1 MRIALFLGFL
11 AVAICYAAWRGGGP
25 ERAMAAIAATMV
37 GLDHLLHAF
46 VPPNFLSI
54 DSGHLAIDLFGAA
67 ATIIL
72 ALFAHRFWPMCVA
85 VLHIVPLLAHI
96 SRTIDVHLHPA
107 AYLTMQVATSWLVP
121 VILILATWRH
131 RRRLARG
138 DSEPSWQISSQSS
151 SPTMARP

>member
-11 AVAICYAAWRGGGP
+11 AAAIFYAAWRGGGP
-25 ERAMAAIAATMV
+25 ERVMAAIAAAMV
-37 GLDHLLHAF
+37 GLDQLLHAF
-46 VPPNFLSI
+46 VPPNFLSL

-85 VLHIVPLLAHI
+85 VLHIAPLLAHI
-96 SRTIDVHLHPA
+96 SRTIDVNLHPA
-107 AYLTMQVATSWLVP
+107 AYLTMQVATSWPVP
-121 VILILATWRH
+121 AILIFATWRH

-138 DSEPSWQISSQSS
+138 VSEPSWQISSPSS
-151 SPTMARP
+151 SPTMARR